1 MVTSV
6 TNAKQLSGHS
16 CGNGQVQLGAD
27 FAPAPD
33 VRRKV
38 GPDIVQCRVKWRFV
52 VILPSHIVHASVTK
66 CAGAQ
71 RPYMY
76 VVGHGYQT
84 NNS

>member
-6 TNAKQLSGHS
+6 TNAKQIWHF

-52 VILPSHIVHASVTK
+52 VILLSHIVHAPVTK
-66 CAGAQ
+66 CAVVQ
-71 RPYMY
+71 RPCMH
-76 VVGHGYQT
+76 VGHGY
-84 NNS
+84 